1 MMSQSALLLIL
12 MSLATCCGIAQGE
25 HSSEVKAVLLLNNS
39 LPVKCTHT
47 AGGRMPAC
55 MNHAQQKLLILRRTL
70 GTNTYLSL

>member
-47 AGGRMPAC
+47 AVGSNASMHEP
-55 MNHAQQKLLILRRTL
+55 RT
-70 GTNTYLSL
+70 TEVVDFT